1 MADLFDTL
9 TPAPGEAV
17 GLAPDAW
24 LLPGFAGTEA
34 QALLA
39 DLLAVAEESPFR
51 HLVTPG
57 GATMSVAMTN
67 CGGLGWI
74 SDRRGYR
81 YEPVDPLTSRSWPTM
96 PDRFLHLA
104 RRASDAA
111 GFPGFAPDAC
121 LINRYVPRSKLSLHQ
136 DRDELDLDAPIVS
149 VSLGLP
155 AVFMF
160 GGQARGAC
168 ASRHRLQ
175 SGDVAVWGG
184 ASRLAFHGIAPLAD
198 GTHHL
203 TGPFRYNL
211 TFRKVT
217 SDSGSGAVRSGKLPV
232 VALSFLPEW
241 EDKSAIPGI

>member
-9 TPAPGEAV
+9 TPGPGEAV
-17 GLAPDAW
+17 ALAPGAW
-24 LLPGFAGTEA
+24 LLPGFAGQEA
-34 QALLA
+34 QPLLA
-39 DLLAVAEESPFR
+39 RVLAVAEAAPFR
-51 HLVTPG
+51 HLITPG

-67 CGGLGWI
+67 CGSLGWI

-81 YEPVDPLTSRSWPTM
+81 YEPVDPLTSRRWPAM
-96 PDRFLHLA
+96 PDRFLQLA
-104 RRASDAA
+104 RRAADAA

-121 LINRYVPRSKLSLHQ
+121 LINRYGPGSKLSLHQ

-175 SGDVAVWGG
+175 SGDVVVWGG
-184 ASRLAFHGIAPLAD
+184 VSRLAFHGIAPLAA
-198 GTHHL
+198 GTHGL
-203 TGPFRYNL
+203 TGEFRYNL
-211 TFRKVT
+211 TFRTVMPEP
-217 SDSGSGAVRSGKLPV
+217 GAGAGAQR
-232 VALSFLPEW
+232 
-241 EDKSAIPGI
+241 

>member
-1 MADLFDTL
+1 MADLFDSL
-9 TPAPGEAV
+9 TSKPGEPVAM
-17 GLAPDAW
+17 APDAW
-24 LLPGFAGTEA
+24 LLQGFAGEET
-34 QALLA
+34 QPLLA
-39 DLLAVAEESPFR
+39 ELLAVAEASPFR

-67 CGGLGWI
+67 CGSLGWI

-81 YEPVDPLTSRSWPTM
+81 YDPIDPLASRPWPAM
-96 PDRFLHLA
+96 PDRFLQLA
-104 RRASDAA
+104 RRAAAAA

-121 LINRYVPRSKLSLHQ
+121 LLNRYVPGSRLSLHQ
-136 DRDELDLDAPIVS
+136 DRDEMDLDAPIVS

-184 ASRLAFHGIAPLAD
+184 ASRLAFHGIASLAD
-198 GTHHL
+198 GTHGL
-203 TGPFRYNL
+203 TGRFRYNM
-211 TFRKVT
+211 TFRKVM
-217 SDSGSGAVRSGKLPV
+217 SNARAGGGPDR
-232 VALSFLPEW
+232 
-241 EDKSAIPGI
+241 

>member
-9 TPAPGEAV
+9 TSGPGEAV
-17 GLAPDAW
+17 ALAPGAW
-24 LLPGFAGTEA
+24 LRPGFAGGEVPS
-34 QALLA
+34 LLA
-39 DLLAVAEESPFR
+39 AVLAVAEAAPFR

-67 CGGLGWI
+67 CGSLGWI

-81 YEPVDPLTSRSWPTM
+81 YEQVDPLTSRRWPAM
-96 PDRFLHLA
+96 PERFLQLA
-104 RRASDAA
+104 RRAADAS

-121 LINRYVPRSKLSLHQ
+121 LINRYGPGSKLSLHQ

-175 SGDVAVWGG
+175 SGDVVVWGG
-184 ASRLAFHGIAPLAD
+184 VSRLAFHGIAPLAA
-198 GTHHL
+198 GAHGL
-203 TGPFRYNL
+203 TGEFRYNL
-211 TFRKVT
+211 TFRKVM
-217 SDSGSGAVRSGKLPV
+217 SEPGAGAGAQR
-232 VALSFLPEW
+232 
-241 EDKSAIPGI
+241 

>member
-9 TPAPGEAV
+9 LPVPGEPV
-17 GLAPDAW
+17 SLAPDAW
-24 LLPGFAGTEA
+24 LLPGFAGEES

-39 DLLAVAEESPFR
+39 DLLAVAEASPFR

-67 CGGLGWI
+67 CGSLGWI

-81 YEPVDPLTSRSWPTM
+81 YEKVDPLTSRPWPAM
-96 PDRFLHLA
+96 PDRFRRLA
-104 RRASDAA
+104 QRASEAA
-111 GFPGFAPDAC
+111 GYAGFAPDAC
-121 LINRYVPRSKLSLHQ
+121 LLNRYVPGSRLSLHQ

-168 ASRHRLQ
+168 AARHRLQ

-184 ASRLAFHGIAPLAD
+184 ASRLAFHGISSLAD
-198 GTHHL
+198 GTHGL
-203 TGPFRYNL
+203 TGPFRYNM

-217 SDSGSGAVRSGKLPV
+217 AGTGPGGG
-232 VALSFLPEW
+232 PER
-241 EDKSAIPGI
+241 